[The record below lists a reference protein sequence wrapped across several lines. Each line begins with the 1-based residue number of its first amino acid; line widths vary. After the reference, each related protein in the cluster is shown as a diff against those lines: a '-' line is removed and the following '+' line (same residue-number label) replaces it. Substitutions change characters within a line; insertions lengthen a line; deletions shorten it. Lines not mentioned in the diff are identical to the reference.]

1 MIICRVI
8 NRILY
13 ILSIFFL
20 VCFCVSLFA
29 NDLFFDKLEGFN
41 YKKTYHYEYP
51 FSGIDNICV
60 DDEFVYCFN
69 QYFQAVNVYD
79 KQGNYTFTIKVP
91 KSENGSGYMYMKDDK
106 LWIKNNFGDF
116 YVYKK
121 EKFIEKISSDE
132 DIEFEEEKTID
143 VTDKN
148 GDVYSVSLFYP
159 TLMKNEKVIMRPSFL
174 KTVCSAPVLSFIYY
188 LLSEVLYLLSEKI
201 IKIIILK
208 FI

>member
-1 MIICRVI
+1 MIICKPI
-8 NRILY
+8 NKVLY
-13 ILSIFFL
+13 LFSIFF
-20 VCFCVSLFA
+20 VICFVISLLGS
-29 NDLFFDKLEGFN
+29 DLLFDKLNNVN
-41 YKKTYHYEYP
+41 YKKIYHYEYP

-91 KSENGSGYMYMKDDK
+91 KGQNGSGYMYMKDDK
-106 LWIKNNFGDF
+106 LWIKNNFDDL

-121 EKFIEKISSDE
+121 GNFIEKINSDE
-132 DIEFEEEKTID
+132 DIQFEKEKTSD

-159 TLMKNEKVIMRPSFL
+159 TLMKNEKVIMRPPFI
-174 KTVCSAPVLSFIYY
+174 KTVCVAPVLSFVYFV
-188 LLSEVLYLLSEKI
+188 LSEMFYVLSERILRKI
-201 IKIIILK
+201 SS
-208 FI
+208 